1 MISLTIKEI
10 ATAVGALNDTSMWSN
25 QEIISVDFDTRK
37 LVKESL
43 FVPLI
48 GNNDGHNFILKAI
61 ENGARASLWSK
72 SLKDLPLEVAIDF
85 PVIQVKDTLKA
96 LQDLAKFYLA
106 KVNPKVVG
114 ITGSNG
120 KTTTKDMT
128 DAVLSSQYRVHK
140 TQGNFNNHIGL
151 PITILEMPVDTEVVI
166 LEMGMSHA
174 GEIKV
179 LSELAEPDVAIITMI
194 GESHIEF
201 FGSRAGIADAKM
213 EISSGLKE
221 NGVLIYPGEESLLQ
235 ERVALLTDKQLKTFG
250 PSTKNNL
257 YPLNIDAQMN
267 QTSFATNETPD
278 LTISLPV
285 LGTYNVNN
293 ALAALMAGMVLG
305 VPIKKSAPKLAQF
318 QLTKNR
324 TEWLNGL
331 NGSSIL
337 NDAYN
342 ANPTAM
348 KAVLDN
354 FSTFENK
361 GKKIVV
367 LGDML
372 ELGEHSSELHLS
384 VKESLNP
391 IQVKKVIL
399 YGEQMNV
406 LYESLKET
414 FAKENL
420 FHFTGD
426 KKPLIQFVKEQIE
439 PGDYVLVKSSL
450 GTDLLSVVRALQ
462 V

>member
-10 ATAVGALNDTSMWSN
+10 AAAVGALNDTSMWSD

-48 GNNDGHNFILKAI
+48 GNNDGHQFILKAI

-72 SLKDLPLEVAIDF
+72 SLKDLPFEVAADF
-85 PVIQVKDTLKA
+85 PVIQVEDTLKA
-96 LQDLAKFYLA
+96 LQDLAKFYLT

-151 PITILEMPVDTEVVI
+151 PITILEMPIDTEVVI
-166 LEMGMSHA
+166 LEMGMNHA

-179 LSELAEPDVAIITMI
+179 LSDLAEPDVAIITMI

-221 NGVLIYPGEESLLQ
+221 NGVLIYPGEEPLLQ
-235 ERVALLTDKQLKTFG
+235 ERVTFLTDKQLKTFG
-250 PSTKNNL
+250 TAAENDL

-267 QTSFATNETPD
+267 QTSFTTNETPD
-278 LTISLPV
+278 MTISLPV

-293 ALAALMAGMVLG
+293 ALAALMAGIVLG
-305 VPIKKSAPKLAQF
+305 VPIQKSAPKLAKF

-324 TEWLNGL
+324 TEWLVGI
-331 NGSSIL
+331 NGSRIL

-354 FSTFENK
+354 FSTFENE
-361 GKKIVV
+361 GKKIVI

-384 VKESLNP
+384 IKESLNP
-391 IQVKKVIL
+391 NQIKKVIL
-399 YGEQMNV
+399 YGEEMSV
-406 LYESLKET
+406 LYESLQET
-414 FAKENL
+414 FANDNL
-420 FHFTGD
+420 FYFTGD
-426 KKPLIQFVKEQIE
+426 KEPLIQLAKEQIE
-439 PGDYVLVKSSL
+439 PGDYVLIKSSL
-450 GTDLLSVVRALQ
+450 GTDLLSVVRALED
-462 V
+462 